1 MISALMLFLFIRFV
15 YRNYISDERD
25 PNVYR

>member
-1 MISALMLFLFIRFV
+1 MLSALLLFCLIRFV